1 MSISFE
7 AYIAQVR
14 SNDVFRVREPKQSL
28 VVGHHSDERLI
39 PIFSPVRFPYILL
52 LDLSSSEGMNC
63 NEYSSHHSNRVRR
76 ESDLDVS
83 AIELPQF
90 LFDFWRVPM
99 PHNFVWTL
107 ASLPFRMVTTHGRAR
122 ACALR
127 ADFGVYYYVLFFY
140 DASFDQWRE
149 SEY

>member
-14 SNDVFRVREPKQSL
+14 SNDVFRVREPKHSL

-63 NEYSSHHSNRVRR
+63 NEYSSHHSNSVRR
-76 ESDLDVS
+76 ESDLDFSDIVLPHLLLAFS
-83 AIELPQF
+83 RFELSS
-90 LFDFWRVPM
+90 
-99 PHNFVWTL
+99 NFVCT
-107 ASLPFRMVTTHGRAR
+107 
-122 ACALR
+122 
-127 ADFGVYYYVLFFY
+127 
-140 DASFDQWRE
+140 
-149 SEY
+149 